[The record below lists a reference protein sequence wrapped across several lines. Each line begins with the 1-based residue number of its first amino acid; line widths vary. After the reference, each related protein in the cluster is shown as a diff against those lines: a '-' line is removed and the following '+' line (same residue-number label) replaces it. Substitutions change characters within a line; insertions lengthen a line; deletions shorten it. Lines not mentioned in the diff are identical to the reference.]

1 MLFRVEE
8 HGIVQERVMR
18 KRGAEMKTKNYEKIC
33 AYKRTMTIANLML
46 SRGIITPEEYL
57 KIDKIIANKYG
68 VNSCSI
74 YRQKPLI

>member
-1 MLFRVEE
+1 
-8 HGIVQERVMR
+8 
-18 KRGAEMKTKNYEKIC
+18 MKTENYEKIC
-33 AYKRTMTIANLML
+33 AYKRTMSIVDSML
-46 SRGIITPEEYL
+46 SRGIISAEDYL